1 MKSRTLKAA
10 GACGVLLIAVA
21 TAACSSSS
29 SSSSSSSAATTGS
42 SSPAT
47 ASKTYTIYL
56 SNNFVGNDWR
66 VQMEKEA
73 TVAAGL
79 APFKG
84 KVNLVIT
91 NAGATVPDQISSLQA
106 IVATKPAAILVDAS
120 SPTALNPVINEACAK
135 GIVVVNFDQTVT
147 APCAYKIFTNFVLGE
162 QLSAKW
168 MVAQLHG
175 KGNVYEDTGL
185 AGAPI
190 SATIS
195 NAWKSVLSNYPDIHV
210 IGTYQGQYALGPE
223 QQGVASLL
231 AAHSNVNGI
240 LTQGYCT
247 GAIKA
252 LQAAGH
258 ALVPMLCQSY
268 NQTYVAL
275 AQDKGASG
283 FIMANPAWLS
293 ILAMQTAV
301 QALQGQHPAM
311 TDELTPPCFYAG
323 GSSPSGASCQAIKIG
338 VNAFPNL
345 SPGLT
350 LPPSPPFMTIQPAQ
364 VVP

>member
-1 MKSRTLKAA
+1 MNRLTRRLAAASSVIAMISGGIALGATGPAQAQTKAH
-10 GACGVLLIAVA
+10 A
-21 TAACSSSS
+21 TK
-29 SSSSSSSAATTGS
+29 
-42 SSPAT
+42 P
-47 ASKTYTIYL
+47 YTIYL

-73 TVAAGL
+73 QVAAGM

-84 KVNLVIT
+84 VVNLTIT
-91 NAGATVPDQISSLQA
+91 NAGDTVPDQIASLQA
-106 IVATKPAAILVDAS
+106 IAAKKPDAILVDAS
-120 SPTALNPVINEACAK
+120 SPTALNPTIAKACAA

-147 APCAYKIFTNFVLGE
+147 APCAYKVFTNFTKGE
-162 QLSAKW
+162 QLSAEW

-175 KGNVYEDTGL
+175 KGNVFEDTGL

-190 SATIS
+190 SATILS
-195 NAWKSVLSNYPDIHV
+195 AWSSVLKKYPNIKV
-210 IGTYQGQYALGPE
+210 VGTYQGQYALGPE
-223 QQGVASLL
+223 QQGVASLI
-231 AAHSNVNGI
+231 AAHSDLQGI

-275 AQDKGASG
+275 AKDKGASG

-293 ILAMQTAV
+293 VLAMQTAV
-301 QALQGQHPAM
+301 KVLEGQKPVKS
-311 TDELTPPCFYAG
+311 DELTPPCFYKG
-323 GSSPSGASCQAIKIG
+323 GSSPAGGSCQAIKIG
-338 VNAFPNL
+338 VNAFPSL

-350 LPPSPPFMTIQPAQ
+350 LPPSPPFMTIKPSQ